1 MGAVRIVLVVA
12 LVAGTAALG
21 GDPAFAK
28 GPPKPVISGF
38 EAQPATV
45 GSGGSTIV
53 NVPVSGG
60 EECTLSASKPVA
72 GLPETFKCESRKV
85 DPVTMPTNGGKK
97 PLKIK
102 LTLTARGPGGKAKA
116 KTTVTVTTADFK
128 IEKLQRVEGEAS
140 YTTGEV
146 TAELG
151 QGIQYELLVTNTG
164 KLPLKFAA
172 LRDEGCEGVSPSGST
187 EVKAGESET
196 LTCRH
201 TPTGLGRYANEASIE
216 GNEGTGTKTSNSVS
230 ATVKMRDA
238 VQISAGGE
246 HTCAVLSTGHIA
258 CWGGNKEGQLGDG
271 TTSDSDTPVE
281 VQGISD
287 AMQVSAGRDFT
298 CAVLSTG
305 QIDCWGE
312 NEEGQLGDGTTNG
325 SDTPVEVQ
333 GISNATKVAAA
344 GESNTCA
351 LLASGH
357 IECWGNNIH
366 GQLGNEN
373 SREPPHDTPVEVVKM
388 SDATDVAASATDT
401 CAVLSTGQVDCW
413 GDNLEGQVGNG
424 ETGFGAYGE
433 PENWEYPVE
442 VLHISDGTQVGVGT
456 VSFACALHVSGEVAC
471 WGNNEDGQLGDDK
484 GFNRPRQDEPVA
496 VEGISTAT
504 QLSTGRAHACALLED
519 GQLDCWGE
527 GGLGNPTAHE
537 KQFTPL
543 EVQGVSNATRISA
556 GGDDTC
562 ALLPGHQ
569 IDCWG
574 ANGSG
579 QLGNGTTTK
588 SETPVEVEGT

>member
-1 MGAVRIVLVVA
+1 MGVVRIVLVVA
-12 LVAGTAALG
+12 LVAGAAALG

-45 GSGGSTIV
+45 GSGGSTTV

-60 EECTLSASKPVA
+60 EECTLSANKPVA

-85 DPVTMPTNGGKK
+85 DPVTMPVNAGKK

-102 LTLTARGPGGKAKA
+102 LTLTASGPGGKAKA

-128 IEKLQRVEGEAS
+128 IEELQRVEGEAS

-151 QGIQYELLVTNTG
+151 QGIQYEVLVTNTG
-164 KLPLKFAA
+164 KLPLKFAE
-172 LRDEGCEGVSPSGST
+172 LKDGGCEGISPSGST
-187 EVKAGESET
+187 ELQTGKSET

-230 ATVKMRDA
+230 ANVKMRDA
-238 VQISAGGE
+238 VQVSAGGE

-258 CWGGNKEGQLGDG
+258 CWGDNLEGELGDG
-271 TTSDSDTPVE
+271 TTTGSDTPVE
-281 VQGISD
+281 VHGIGD
-287 AMQVSAGRDFT
+287 AIQVSAGGYFT

-305 QIDCWGE
+305 HIDCWGE
-312 NEEGQLGDGTTNG
+312 NEQGQLGDGTTTG
-325 SDTPVEVQ
+325 SHTPVEVH
-333 GISNATKVAAA
+333 GIGNATKVVAAD
-344 GESNTCA
+344 EHNTCA

-357 IECWGNNIH
+357 IECWGNNEW
-366 GQLGNEN
+366 GQLGNEHAGE
-373 SREPPHDTPVEVVKM
+373 RPHETPVEVANM
-388 SDATDVAASATDT
+388 SNATDVAASATDT

-413 GDNLEGQVGNG
+413 GNNEEGQVGNG
-424 ETGFGAYGE
+424 EGSGGGAYGE
-433 PENWEYPVE
+433 PTWWDVPVE
-442 VLHISDGTQVGVGT
+442 VLKISDGTQVGVGLR
-456 VSFACALHVSGEVAC
+456 SFACALHSSGGVGC
-471 WGNNEDGQLGDDK
+471 WGNNEEGQLGAGK
-484 GFNRPRQDEPVA
+484 NLVREDEPVA
-496 VEGISTAT
+496 VQGISTAT
-504 QLSTGRAHACALLED
+504 QLSTGRAHACALLGD
-519 GQLDCWGE
+519 GQIDCWGG
-527 GGLGNPTAHE
+527 GGLGNPTAHGT
-537 KQFTPL
+537 QYTPV
-543 EVQGVSNATRISA
+543 EVQGISNATQVSA
-556 GGDDTC
+556 GADDTC
-562 ALLPGHQ
+562 ALLSSHQ